1 MYAMAEDEL
10 QHPEAKDK
18 EMLYLKSNP
27 GIIRISCVGIS
38 GLCGLLSAT
47 DRFETE
53 LSSTS
58 TVPGKIDGPIPWAI
72 LAYFTTFLLIT
83 ATFLFNFKQIPND
96 FNVPKTEY
104 IISLQVVEYCVTM
117 FCCYHTVLSTTAYV
131 SYDPYDDSFSIQR
144 SMVIAFGYILAGL
157 MVADAYFNKDKMP
170 ETIKYVLTPRGP
182 SKVVLCFLLPIL
194 LIFKVISGYRCAMD
208 IGCDLGRVT
217 SFALIIIFMLMQ
229 VIIFLVHVTGVRAI
243 KPIIDKYLDQVDFI
257 CSSVGFI
264 LFLQITVV
272 TGVYIKCW
280 TYDYNECRVRLVGV
294 LMALITAVVFAI
306 DFVIIKRIILEKSPK
321 PNGTGAA
328 GANS

>member
-1 MYAMAEDEL
+1 MVPID
-10 QHPEAKDK
+10 
-18 EMLYLKSNP
+18 
-27 GIIRISCVGIS
+27 V
-38 GLCGLLSAT
+38 
-47 DRFETE
+47 
-53 LSSTS
+53 STS
-58 TVPGKIDGPIPWAI
+58 QSQ
-72 LAYFTTFLLIT
+72 LASALLVDQHYDAAMQWPTFAFLIT
-83 ATFLFNFKQIPND
+83 CVFHVLIVVHNIKFGDKLYNIDKLKMTIK
-96 FNVPKTEY
+96 
-104 IISLQVVEYCVTM
+104 SGVVEYCLTM

-182 SKVVLCFLLPIL
+182 SKVALCFLLPIL

-208 IGCDLGRVT
+208 VGCDLGRVT

-257 CSSVGFI
+257 CSSAGFI

-306 DFVIIKRIILEKSPK
+306 DFVIIKRIIIEKSPK